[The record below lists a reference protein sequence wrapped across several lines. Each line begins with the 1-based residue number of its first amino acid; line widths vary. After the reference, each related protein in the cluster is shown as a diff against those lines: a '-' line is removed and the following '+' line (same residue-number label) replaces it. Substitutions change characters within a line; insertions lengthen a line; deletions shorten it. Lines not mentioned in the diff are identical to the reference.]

1 MYFQNITFTKT
12 IFENGNGI
20 LLSELR
26 DMLNQNK
33 KKVYNNSEIKL
44 FIAEFFRDSIQI
56 CYSNQKKLVSACII
70 FKNRYSRYH

>member
-33 KKVYNNSEIKL
+33 KKVYNNSETKL
-44 FIAEFFRDSIQI
+44 FITEFFGDSIQI
-56 CYSNQKKLVSACII
+56 YYSDQKKLVSACII